1 MYTLTN
7 KTNLKMEKI
16 LNQVLDLPQMINS
29 KLPMNNF
36 NSWVNDSEG
45 SMACWVG
52 KFYTVSALVVLIGS
66 LLAVL
71 SPIWTGGM
79 GEGIDIVGNVLT
91 MIIWAYAAFPIS
103 QVIRAAGNSLAESK
117 SGIVNFIF
125 KDLAIANIKLLGH
138 VAALVALFGALAMTL
153 SWATSLNIS
162 GDFATAW
169 IDNINYAYAL
179 PMAAITEVTN
189 GIVGLEFIGNIL
201 ANDWTNWDPTMAAGA
216 HWSWGG
222 LMSVAWEYVGVIVV
236 LAKLY
241 VVLAF
246 YHFFYGLISS
256 LVNWIKSPY
265 LPFKSN

>member
-1 MYTLTN
+1 
-7 KTNLKMEKI
+7 MEKI

-36 NSWVNDSEG
+36 NSWANDSEG
-45 SMACWVG
+45 SMAWWVG

-71 SPIWTGGM
+71 SPIWTEGKGM

-201 ANDWTNWDPTMAAGA
+201 ANDWANWDPTMAAGA